1 MNKQLISSGTKWEN
15 IYGYSRA
22 VKVGNIIAVSG
33 TTAVDEKGNV
43 VGENDLY
50 AQTVFIYQ
58 KIEKALQQA
67 GASLSNIIRLRTF
80 VTDMSRHEE
89 VLKAQGEF
97 FADIR
102 PAATIVEVTALIDAE
117 LLVEIEADA
126 VLD

>member
-1 MNKQLISSGTKWEN
+1 MNKQLISSGTKWETL
-15 IYGYSRA
+15 YGYSRA
-22 VKVGNIIAVSG
+22 VKVGNVIAVSG
-33 TTAVDEKGNV
+33 TTAVDEASNI

-67 GASLSNIIRLRTF
+67 GATLNDIVRLRIF
-80 VTDMSRHEE
+80 ITDMSRYEE

-97 FADIR
+97 FANIR
-102 PAATIVEVTALIDAE
+102 PAATIVEVTALIDKK

-126 VLD
+126 VLE